1 MSYEDTIQS
10 LPVEE
15 TKADPSQV
23 GFAKSI
29 FEDPKS
35 QRAICS
41 EFSDS
46 LILIVLFAVFS
57 TEKVDNLARQYI
69 PITRNSK
76 IYLVAIKCIL
86 FVFLFYIIKN
96 FQLIRK

>member
-15 TKADPSQV
+15 TLADPGQV

-29 FEDPKS
+29 FEDPKKQS
-35 QRAICS
+35 AIYS

-46 LILIVLFAVFS
+46 IILVFLFVIFNS
-57 TEKVDNLARQYI
+57 EKADNLIRQYV
-69 PITRNSK
+69 PITRNSNV
-76 IYLVAIKCIL
+76 YLVALKCVL